1 MADRIILVRHGQTEW
16 SRSGQHT
23 SVTDLPLLAE
33 GEQMADR
40 LAPRLAVEDVAL
52 VLTSPLGRAR
62 ETCRRA
68 GFGDRAEVEPRLVEW
83 EYGEYEGLTTP
94 QIREERPDWWL
105 WRDGCPGG
113 EMPDAVGARADGIL
127 ERLAELDGAALLFAH
142 GHILRVLT
150 ARWLE
155 LPVEGGARFRLDAGT
170 VSVLGHE
177 RETQVILSWNT
188 Q

>member
-23 SVTDLPLLAE
+23 SVTDLALLPE
-33 GEQMADR
+33 GERTADE
-40 LAPRLAVEDVAL
+40 LAPRLAGDEIAL
-52 VLTSPLGRAR
+52 VLSSPLSRAR

-68 GFGDRAEVEPRLVEW
+68 GFAERAELEPRLVEW
-83 EYGEYEGLTTP
+83 KYGEYEGLTTP
-94 QIREERPDWWL
+94 EIREARPGWWL

-113 EMPDAVGARADGIL
+113 ESPAEVGARADAVL
-127 ERLAELDGAALLFAH
+127 DRLAGVEGVALLFAH

-177 RETQVILSWNT
+177 RDTQVILSWNT
-188 Q
+188 